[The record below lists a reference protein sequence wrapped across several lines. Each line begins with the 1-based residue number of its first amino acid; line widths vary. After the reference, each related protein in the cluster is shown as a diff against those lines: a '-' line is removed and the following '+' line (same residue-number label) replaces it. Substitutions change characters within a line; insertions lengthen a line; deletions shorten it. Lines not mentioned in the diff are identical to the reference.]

1 MKERIITY
9 LKGPRTYAEGMTLYE
24 QYGANLRL
32 KATFRRLGE
41 TELTRITLLDEL
53 RRLAGLS
60 EQQFRQLPRLADAA
74 EQPAVAEKSEN
85 RAEEAE
91 NRATEAE
98 IRAEGTEIRAEEAE
112 ERAAD
117 AEIRAEEAEERAA
130 DAEERAE
137 EAEERAADAEERAQ
151 EAEKRA
157 SEAEGNTLASE
168 SLKEMVNFRDRFPFL
183 RLPDCPDVLKVIVS
197 DLFAAYDRYRAAH
210 AALAELPDDAD
221 RKQAE
226 QLAAEAVENYLQDR
240 ALLEELEHY
249 RDHGTLLGRH
259 PTVAAFMQT
268 ASLKDL
274 SDLDVEKIRK
284 NAASNASKWRKKLEK
299 CTPGTDDHT
308 RCTDNFR
315 RWELTKQESKQEL
328 EERKKKNA

>member
-9 LKGPRTYAEGMTLYE
+9 LKGPRAYAEGMTLYE
-24 QYGANLRL
+24 QYGDNLRL

-74 EQPAVAEKSEN
+74 ELPAVAEKSEI
-85 RAEEAE
+85 RTEEAE
-91 NRATEAE
+91 KRATD
-98 IRAEGTEIRAEEAE
+98 AE

-117 AEIRAEEAEERAA
+117 AEERAA

-137 EAEERAADAEERAQ
+137 EAEERATDAEERAADAEERAADAEERAE

-157 SEAEGNTLASE
+157 SEAEENTLASE

-183 RLPDCPDVLKVIVS
+183 RQPDCPDVLKVIVS

-249 RDHGTLLGRH
+249 RDYGTLLGKH
-259 PTVAAFMQT
+259 PTVAAALQT

-284 NAASNASKWRKKLEK
+284 NAASNASKWRKKLEE
-299 CTPGTDDHT
+299 CTPGTDDYT
-308 RCTDNFR
+308 RCADNFR
-315 RWELTKQESKQEL
+315 RWELTKQEAEQEL

>member
-9 LKGPRTYAEGMTLYE
+9 LKGPRAYAEGMTLYE

-98 IRAEGTEIRAEEAE
+98 IRAEG
-112 ERAAD
+112 
-117 AEIRAEEAEERAA
+117 AEI
-130 DAEERAE
+130 RAE

-259 PTVAAFMQT
+259 PTVAASMQT

-284 NAASNASKWRKKLEK
+284 NAASNASKWRKKLEE
-299 CTPGTDDHT
+299 CTSGTDDHT

-315 RWELTKQESKQEL
+315 RWELTKQEAEQEL

>member
-1 MKERIITY
+1 MIKKKYMKERIITY
-9 LKGPRTYAEGMTLYE
+9 LKGPRAYAEGMTLYE

-98 IRAEGTEIRAEEAE
+98 IRAEGAEIRAEEAE

-130 DAEERAE
+130 DAEERA
-137 EAEERAADAEERAQ
+137 Q

-157 SEAEGNTLASE
+157 SEAEENTLASE

-249 RDHGTLLGRH
+249 RDHGILLGRH
-259 PTVAAFMQT
+259 PTVAASMQT

-284 NAASNASKWRKKLEK
+284 NAASNASKWRKKLEE

-315 RWELTKQESKQEL
+315 RWELTKQEAEQEL

>member
-9 LKGPRTYAEGMTLYE
+9 LKGPRAYAEGMTLYE

-98 IRAEGTEIRAEEAE
+98 IRAEG
-112 ERAAD
+112 

-157 SEAEGNTLASE
+157 SEAEENTPASE

-240 ALLEELEHY
+240 VLLEELEHY

-259 PTVAAFMQT
+259 PTVAASMQT

-284 NAASNASKWRKKLEK
+284 NAASNASKWRKKLEE

-315 RWELTKQESKQEL
+315 RWELTKQEAEQEL

>member
-9 LKGPRTYAEGMTLYE
+9 LKGPRAYAEGMTLYE

-53 RRLAGLS
+53 RRLAGIS

-98 IRAEGTEIRAEEAE
+98 IRAEG
-112 ERAAD
+112 
-117 AEIRAEEAEERAA
+117 AEI
-130 DAEERAE
+130 RAE

-157 SEAEGNTLASE
+157 SEAEENTLASE

-259 PTVAAFMQT
+259 PTVAASMQT

-284 NAASNASKWRKKLEK
+284 NAASNASKWRKKLEE

-315 RWELTKQESKQEL
+315 RWELTKQEAEQEL

>member
-9 LKGPRTYAEGMTLYE
+9 LKGPRAYAEGMTLYE

-53 RRLAGLS
+53 RRLAGIS

-98 IRAEGTEIRAEEAE
+98 IRAEGAEIRAEEAE

-130 DAEERAE
+130 DAEERA
-137 EAEERAADAEERAQ
+137 Q

-157 SEAEGNTLASE
+157 SEAEENTLASE

-259 PTVAAFMQT
+259 PTVAASMQT

-284 NAASNASKWRKKLEK
+284 NAASNASKWRKKLEE

-315 RWELTKQESKQEL
+315 RWELTKQEAEQEL

>member
-1 MKERIITY
+1 MIKKDMKERIITY
-9 LKGPRTYAEGMTLYE
+9 LKGPRAYAEGMTLYE

-53 RRLAGLS
+53 RRLAGIS

-98 IRAEGTEIRAEEAE
+98 IRAEG
-112 ERAAD
+112 
-117 AEIRAEEAEERAA
+117 AEI
-130 DAEERAE
+130 RAE

-157 SEAEGNTLASE
+157 SEAEENTLASE

-259 PTVAAFMQT
+259 PTVAASMQT

-284 NAASNASKWRKKLEK
+284 NAASNASKWRKKLEE

-315 RWELTKQESKQEL
+315 RWELTKQEAEQEL

>member
-9 LKGPRTYAEGMTLYE
+9 LKGPRAYAEGMTLYE

-98 IRAEGTEIRAEEAE
+98 IRAEGAEIRAEEAE

-130 DAEERAE
+130 DAEERA
-137 EAEERAADAEERAQ
+137 Q

-157 SEAEGNTLASE
+157 SEAEENTLASE

-249 RDHGTLLGRH
+249 RDHGILLGRH
-259 PTVAAFMQT
+259 PTVAASMQT

-284 NAASNASKWRKKLEK
+284 NAASNASKWRKKLEE

-315 RWELTKQESKQEL
+315 RWELTKQEAEQEL

>member
-1 MKERIITY
+1 MKERVITY

-74 EQPAVAEKSEN
+74 EQSAVAEK
-85 RAEEAE
+85 
-91 NRATEAE
+91 T
-98 IRAEGTEIRAEEAE
+98 GHRAEEAE

-117 AEIRAEEAEERAA
+117 AEIRAEEAEERA
-130 DAEERAE
+130 E
-137 EAEERAADAEERAQ
+137 EAEERAADAEERAE

-157 SEAEGNTLASE
+157 TEAEENTLASE

-183 RLPDCPDVLKVIVS
+183 RRPDCPDVLKVIVS

-210 AALAELPDDAD
+210 AALAELTDDAD

-259 PTVAAFMQT
+259 PTVAASMQT
-268 ASLKDL
+268 ASLKEL

-284 NAASNASKWRKKLEK
+284 NAASNASKWRKKLEE
-299 CTPGTDDHT
+299 CTPGTDDYT

-315 RWELTKQESKQEL
+315 RWELTKQEAEQEL

>member
-9 LKGPRTYAEGMTLYE
+9 LKGPRAYAEGMTLYE

-74 EQPAVAEKSEN
+74 EPPTAAEET
-85 RAEEAE
+85 EEAE
-91 NRATEAE
+91 RCAK
-98 IRAEGTEIRAEEAE
+98 EAE

-117 AEIRAEEAEERAA
+117 AEIRAEEAEECAA
-130 DAEERAE
+130 
-137 EAEERAADAEERAQ
+137 EAEERA
-151 EAEKRA
+151 
-157 SEAEGNTLASE
+157 SEAKENTLASE

-183 RLPDCPDVLKVIVS
+183 RRPDCPDVLKVIVS

-221 RKQAE
+221 RKQSE
-226 QLAAEAVENYLQDR
+226 QWAAEAVENYLQDR

-259 PTVAAFMQT
+259 PTVAAAMRF

-284 NAASNASKWRKKLEK
+284 NAASNASKWRKKLEE
-299 CTPGTDDHT
+299 CTPGTDDYT
-308 RCTDNFR
+308 RCADNFR
-315 RWELTKQESKQEL
+315 RWELTKQEAEQEL
-328 EERKKKNA
+328 EARKKKNA

>member
-9 LKGPRTYAEGMTLYE
+9 LKGPRAYAEGMTLYE

-85 RAEEAE
+85 RAEEAG

-98 IRAEGTEIRAEEAE
+98 IRAEGAEIRAEEAE

-130 DAEERAE
+130 DAEERA
-137 EAEERAADAEERAQ
+137 Q

-157 SEAEGNTLASE
+157 SEAEENTLASE

-249 RDHGTLLGRH
+249 RDHGILLGRH
-259 PTVAAFMQT
+259 PTVAASMQT

-284 NAASNASKWRKKLEK
+284 NAASNASKWRKKLEE

-315 RWELTKQESKQEL
+315 RWELTKQEAEQEL

>member
-9 LKGPRTYAEGMTLYE
+9 LKGPRAYAEGMTLYE

-98 IRAEGTEIRAEEAE
+98 IRAEG
-112 ERAAD
+112 
-117 AEIRAEEAEERAA
+117 AEI
-130 DAEERAE
+130 RAE

-157 SEAEGNTLASE
+157 SEAEENTPASE

-259 PTVAAFMQT
+259 PTVAASMQT

-284 NAASNASKWRKKLEK
+284 NAASNASKWRKKLEE
-299 CTPGTDDHT
+299 CTPGTDDYT

-315 RWELTKQESKQEL
+315 RWELTKQEAEQEL

>member
-74 EQPAVAEKSEN
+74 EQPAVAEKAGH

-91 NRATEAE
+91 KRA
-98 IRAEGTEIRAEEAE
+98 
-112 ERAAD
+112 D
-117 AEIRAEEAEERAA
+117 

-137 EAEERAADAEERAQ
+137 EAEKRAAEAEERA
-151 EAEKRA
+151 EE
-157 SEAEGNTLASE
+157 NTPASE

-183 RLPDCPDVLKVIVS
+183 RQPDCPDVLKVIVS

-221 RKQAE
+221 RKLAE

-249 RDHGTLLGRH
+249 RDHGTLLGKH
-259 PTVAAFMQT
+259 PTVAAALQT
-268 ASLKDL
+268 ASLKDF

-284 NAASNASKWRKKLEK
+284 NAASNASKWRKKLEE

-308 RCTDNFR
+308 RCADNFR
-315 RWELTKQESKQEL
+315 RWELTKQEAEQEL

>member
-1 MKERIITY
+1 MKEKIITY
-9 LKGPRTYAEGMTLYE
+9 LKGPRVYAEGMTLYE

-32 KATFRRLGE
+32 KATFRRLGD
-41 TELTRITLLDEL
+41 TELTRTTLLDEL
-53 RRLAGLS
+53 RQLAGLS
-60 EQQFRQLPRLADAA
+60 EQQFRNLPRLADAA
-74 EQPAVAEKSEN
+74 EQPAAAGK
-85 RAEEAE
+85 AEE
-91 NRATEAE
+91 
-98 IRAEGTEIRAEEAE
+98 
-112 ERAAD
+112 
-117 AEIRAEEAEERAA
+117 
-130 DAEERAE
+130 
-137 EAEERAADAEERAQ
+137 
-151 EAEKRA
+151 RA
-157 SEAEGNTLASE
+157 SEAEGNTPASDE
-168 SLKEMVNFRDRFPFL
+168 LKEMVNFRDRFPFL
-183 RLPDCPDVLKVIVS
+183 RRPHCPDVLKVIVS

-249 RDHGTLLGRH
+249 RNHGTLLGKH
-259 PTVAAFMQT
+259 PTVAAALQT

-299 CTPGTDDHT
+299 CTPGTDDYT
-308 RCTDNFR
+308 RCADNFR
-315 RWELTKQESKQEL
+315 RWELAKQEAEQEL

>member
-74 EQPAVAEKSEN
+74 EQSAVAEKSEN
-85 RAEEAE
+85 R
-91 NRATEAE
+91 TE
-98 IRAEGTEIRAEEAE
+98 
-112 ERAAD
+112 
-117 AEIRAEEAEERAA
+117 
-130 DAEERAE
+130 
-137 EAEERAADAEERAQ
+137 

-157 SEAEGNTLASE
+157 SEAEENTLASE

-183 RLPDCPDVLKVIVS
+183 RRPDCPDVLKVIVS

-259 PTVAAFMQT
+259 PTVAASMQT

-284 NAASNASKWRKKLEK
+284 NAASNASKWRKKLEE

-315 RWELTKQESKQEL
+315 RWELTKQEAEQEL

>member
-9 LKGPRTYAEGMTLYE
+9 LKGPRAYAEGMTLYE

-98 IRAEGTEIRAEEAE
+98 IRAEG
-112 ERAAD
+112 
-117 AEIRAEEAEERAA
+117 AEI
-130 DAEERAE
+130 RAE

-157 SEAEGNTLASE
+157 SEAEENTLASE

-259 PTVAAFMQT
+259 PTVAASMQT

-284 NAASNASKWRKKLEK
+284 NAASNASKWRKKLEE

-315 RWELTKQESKQEL
+315 RWELTKQEAEQEL

>member
-9 LKGPRTYAEGMTLYE
+9 LKGPRAYAEGMTLYE

-98 IRAEGTEIRAEEAE
+98 IRAEG
-112 ERAAD
+112 
-117 AEIRAEEAEERAA
+117 AEI
-130 DAEERAE
+130 RAE

-259 PTVAAFMQT
+259 PTVAASMQI
-268 ASLKDL
+268 ASLKNL

-284 NAASNASKWRKKLEK
+284 NAASNASKWRKKLEE

-308 RCTDNFR
+308 RCADNFR
-315 RWELTKQESKQEL
+315 RWELTKQEAEQEL

>member
-9 LKGPRTYAEGMTLYE
+9 LKGPRAYAEGMTLYE

-98 IRAEGTEIRAEEAE
+98 IRAKGAEIRAEEAE

-130 DAEERAE
+130 DAEERA
-137 EAEERAADAEERAQ
+137 Q

-157 SEAEGNTLASE
+157 SEAEENTLASE

-249 RDHGTLLGRH
+249 RDHGILLGRH
-259 PTVAAFMQT
+259 PTVAASMQT

-284 NAASNASKWRKKLEK
+284 NAASNASKWRKKLEE

-315 RWELTKQESKQEL
+315 RWELTKQEAEQEL

>member
-9 LKGPRTYAEGMTLYE
+9 LKGPRAYAEGMTLYE

-98 IRAEGTEIRAEEAE
+98 IRAEG
-112 ERAAD
+112 
-117 AEIRAEEAEERAA
+117 AEI
-130 DAEERAE
+130 RAE

-157 SEAEGNTLASE
+157 SEAEENTLASE

-259 PTVAAFMQT
+259 PTVAASMQT

-284 NAASNASKWRKKLEK
+284 NAASNASKWRKKLEE
-299 CTPGTDDHT
+299 CTPGTDDYT

-315 RWELTKQESKQEL
+315 RWELTKQEAEQEL